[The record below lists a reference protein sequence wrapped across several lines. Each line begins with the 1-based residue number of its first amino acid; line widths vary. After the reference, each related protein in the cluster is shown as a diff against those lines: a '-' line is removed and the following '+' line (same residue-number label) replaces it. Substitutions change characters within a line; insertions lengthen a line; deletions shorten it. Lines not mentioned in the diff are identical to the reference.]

1 MLGLGKVEEGRSK
14 VGVEEGRSKV
24 GVGLRGSCVDQVDPS
39 NVETTPGT
47 PSRAYQFCAFVA
59 VRRAFNVWFI
69 VSRQDPVLSVV
80 VGQKNGSKAGNA
92 HVHKSRK

>member
-1 MLGLGKVEEGRSK
+1 MLIGEPTYAWDGNG
-14 VGVEEGRSKV
+14 GVELK
-24 GVGLRGSCVDQVDPS
+24 GSYVDPS

-92 HVHKSRK
+92 HVHKGRK

>member
-1 MLGLGKVEEGRSK
+1 ME
-14 VGVEEGRSKV
+14 
-24 GVGLRGSCVDQVDPS
+24 LRGSCVDQVDPS

-69 VSRQDPVLSVV
+69 VSKQDPVLSVL

-92 HVHKSRK
+92 HVHKGRK